1 MIIIFY
7 NTLSA
12 IRQAND
18 PKLYVIESLTCGC
31 TDHALQQHF
40 KTTVA
45 TVVIENFNL
54 AVNCLQVRSVCFSD
68 TVDIPAIAESD
79 FSPDT
84 LNFYL

>member
-1 MIIIFY
+1 LSDIVLSQHRLLVVIIIFY

-40 KTTVA
+40 K
-45 TVVIENFNL
+45 
-54 AVNCLQVRSVCFSD
+54 R
-68 TVDIPAIAESD
+68 P
-79 FSPDT
+79 
-84 LNFYL
+84 